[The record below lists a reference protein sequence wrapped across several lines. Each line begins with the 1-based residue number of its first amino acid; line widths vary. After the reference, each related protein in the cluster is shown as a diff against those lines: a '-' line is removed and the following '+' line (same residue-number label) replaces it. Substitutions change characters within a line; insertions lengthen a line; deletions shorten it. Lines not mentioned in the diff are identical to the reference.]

1 MSTMS
6 DEATAG
12 LFGEFCL
19 AGLWPGV
26 GRALVD
32 KLQAAGITAPDDV
45 TPGRLELV
53 EGIGPKRAARLAT
66 SFARARP
73 AYETAELLIACRV
86 PARFAGSAVALLGP
100 AAARQLRADPW
111 KLLQIPQ
118 IRPDQADWFA
128 RQLLDG
134 QASRQDPR
142 RGRALVVHLL
152 VKAARDGHTAVPAE
166 AVLATLHRFGLDEPG
181 PAVVA
186 AIDEGSVLPFEAF
199 GAAEDPD
206 GEAGATQFGEAEA
219 TAAADVGAPDAGAA
233 DVGAADVGAADVGAA
248 DVGAADVGAADVGAA
263 DVGAADV
270 DAAGADVGQPAD
282 DDAVGPG
289 TLLALTQY
297 AIAEESVAEGLQ
309 RLAATAEPITGAPAG
324 ADGADA
330 ELDDRQ
336 RAAVEAVAEHG
347 VSVLTGGPGTG
358 KSRTVAA
365 VVALAAE
372 SGLRVAL
379 AAPTGRAAKRLE
391 ELAGAPATTLHRLL
405 GAQSRGLARSGSAGP
420 DGGAAD
426 GDGLFTDAGAPG
438 AAADAGGFPRG
449 AGESGS
455 RDGSWVF
462 ARGEEWPLDADLV
475 VVDESS
481 MLDVE
486 LAAALVE
493 ACADGTRLLLVGDPA
508 QLPSIGPGR
517 VLADIIESGAVPVTE
532 LITLY
537 RQRDGGTIAKLATA
551 VRGGDLPPVDSPERE
566 VVVVTARGSAEA
578 AHRVLQLVTDSIPR
592 ALGIAAEDVQVVTP
606 VHKGPAGT
614 IELNRALKGKL
625 NPGPGAYRGFDP
637 GDRVVAI
644 ANHADEGFANG
655 EVGTVAGTADDGL
668 TVSFS
673 GMPVTIPF
681 RLLGDL
687 RHGWALTVHRA
698 QGSEWPAVVG
708 VFPAEASGMLSRP
721 LVYTALTRAQQHLSV
736 VHGAGPALAR
746 AVRTVGERPRETRL
760 ASLLSD
766 A

>member
-1 MSTMS
+1 MSTVS
-6 DEATAG
+6 DETTAG

-100 AAARQLRADPW
+100 SAARQLRADPW

-219 TAAADVGAPDAGAA
+219 TAAADVGTP
-233 DVGAADVGAADVGAA
+233 DVGTPD
-248 DVGAADVGAADVGAA
+248 
-263 DVGAADV
+263 ADV
-270 DAAGADVGQPAD
+270 DQPAD

-309 RLAATAEPITGAPAG
+309 RLAATAEPVTGTPAA

-405 GAQSRGLARSGSAGP
+405 GAQGRGLARSGSAGP

-426 GDGLFTDAGAPG
+426 GDGLFADAGAEG

-551 VRGGDLPPVDSPERE
+551 VRGGELPPVDSPERE

-578 AHRVLQLVTDSIPR
+578 ARRVLQLVTDSIPR